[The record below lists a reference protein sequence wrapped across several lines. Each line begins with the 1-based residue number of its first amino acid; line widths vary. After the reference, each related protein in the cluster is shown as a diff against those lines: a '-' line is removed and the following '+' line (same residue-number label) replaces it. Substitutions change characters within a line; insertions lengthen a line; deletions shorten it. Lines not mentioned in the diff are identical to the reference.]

1 MQKNY
6 LWLVLI
12 LLMPLSAVF
21 PQVVKLDDLVAEGVA
36 NNSQLKAYRHVIS
49 ADSNRSQTAGS
60 LPDPVLAFNIL
71 NLPVNSFKFNQ
82 EPMTGKQVS
91 LRQNFP
97 FFGTLGLKEEIA
109 DKNTRVD
116 TESYREVKNR
126 LVRDIK
132 TLYYDIY
139 DAEEAILTTKKNRE
153 LLREFVNIAE
163 KKYAVGEG
171 SQQDV
176 LKAQVELSKMI
187 DRLITLQQKRSRLVS
202 KLNALLNRP
211 AGQKFGETD
220 KPVFTSISI
229 SQDSLIEKIE
239 TNRPLLKA
247 WRVKIAQSDDK
258 VSLAKKD
265 YWPDMSVFVAYTQRD
280 KLENGTGG
288 VDFLSGGI
296 TLSVPLYFWRK
307 QNKKVTEEQFVKKQV
322 QENYFN
328 VRNNVLA
335 ELDIVL
341 SDLDKNSQ
349 LVSLYKTAII
359 PQASQAL
366 QSAMI
371 GYQTD
376 KVDFLTLINNQMT
389 LFNFELTYAGIISA
403 YNKNQAQL
411 EYIVGKPLNEI
422 IE

>member
-6 LWLVLI
+6 LWLALLLLI
-12 LLMPLSAVF
+12 PLNTIFA
-21 PQVVKLDDLVAEGVA
+21 QVVKLDDLIAEGIA
-36 NNSQLKAYRHVIS
+36 NNPQLKAYRHTIT
-49 ADSNRSQTAGS
+49 ADSSRSKTVGS
-60 LPDPVLAFNIL
+60 LPDPTVSFNIL
-71 NLPVNSFKFNQ
+71 NLPVNSFSFDQ
-82 EPMTGKQVS
+82 EAMTGKQVL

-109 DKNTRVD
+109 DKNTTVD

-126 LVRDIK
+126 LMRDIK
-132 TLYYDIY
+132 TVYYDIY
-139 DAEEAILTTKKNRE
+139 DVDEAITTTGKNRE

-171 SQQDV
+171 LQQDV

-187 DRLITLQQKRSRLVS
+187 DRLITLEQKRSRLIS

-211 AGQKFGETD
+211 AGRKFGQTD
-220 KPVFTSISI
+220 KPVFSSFTIN
-229 SQDSLIEKIE
+229 QDSLSLEIEK
-239 TNRPLLKA
+239 NRPLLKA
-247 WRVKIAQSDDK
+247 WRVKILQSDDK
-258 VSLAKKD
+258 ISLAKKD
-265 YWPDMSVFVAYTQRD
+265 YWPDMSIFVAYTQRD
-280 KLENGTGG
+280 VLQNGTGG
-288 VDFLSGGI
+288 VDFMSGGI

-307 QNKKVTEEQFVKKQV
+307 QDQKITEEQFVKKQV
-322 QENYFN
+322 QENYYN

-411 EYIVGKPLNEI
+411 EYIVGKPLQEI
-422 IE
+422 VE

>member
-6 LWLVLI
+6 LWLALLLLI
-12 LLMPLSAVF
+12 PLNTIFA
-21 PQVVKLDDLVAEGVA
+21 QVVKLDDLIAEGIA
-36 NNSQLKAYRHVIS
+36 NNPQLKAYRHTIT
-49 ADSNRSQTAGS
+49 ADSSRSKTVGS
-60 LPDPVLAFNIL
+60 LPDPTVSFNIL
-71 NLPVNSFKFNQ
+71 NLPVNSFSFDQ
-82 EPMTGKQVS
+82 EAMTGKQVL

-109 DKNTRVD
+109 DKNTTVD

-126 LVRDIK
+126 LMRDIK
-132 TLYYDIY
+132 TVYYDIY
-139 DAEEAILTTKKNRE
+139 DVDEAITTTGKNRK

-171 SQQDV
+171 LQQDV

-187 DRLITLQQKRSRLVS
+187 DRLITLEQKRSRLIS

-211 AGQKFGETD
+211 AGRKFGQTD
-220 KPVFTSISI
+220 KPVFSSFTIN
-229 SQDSLIEKIE
+229 QDSLSLEIEK
-239 TNRPLLKA
+239 NRPLLKA
-247 WRVKIAQSDDK
+247 WRVKILQSDDK
-258 VSLAKKD
+258 ISLAKKD
-265 YWPDMSVFVAYTQRD
+265 YWPDMSIFVAYTQRD
-280 KLENGTGG
+280 VLQNGTGG
-288 VDFLSGGI
+288 VDFMSGGI

-307 QNKKVTEEQFVKKQV
+307 QDQKITEEQFVKKQV
-322 QENYFN
+322 QENYYN

-411 EYIVGKPLNEI
+411 EYIVGKPLQEI
-422 IE
+422 VE

>member
-6 LWLVLI
+6 LWLVL
-12 LLMPLSAVF
+12 LLLIPLNAMF
-21 PQVVKLDDLVAEGVA
+21 AQVVKLDNLIAEGID
-36 NNSQLKAYRHVIS
+36 NNPQLKAYRHTIT
-49 ADSNRSQTAGS
+49 ADSSRSKTVGS
-60 LPDPVLAFNIL
+60 LPDPTVSFNIL
-71 NLPVNSFKFNQ
+71 NLPVNSFSFDQ
-82 EPMTGKQVS
+82 EAMTGKQVL

-109 DKNTRVD
+109 DKNTTVD

-126 LVRDIK
+126 LMRDIK
-132 TLYYDIY
+132 TVYYDIY
-139 DAEEAILTTKKNRE
+139 DVDEAISTTGKNRE

-171 SQQDV
+171 LQQDV

-187 DRLITLQQKRSRLVS
+187 DRLITLEQKRSRLIS

-211 AGQKFGETD
+211 AGRKFGQTD
-220 KPVFTSISI
+220 KPAFSSFTIN
-229 SQDSLIEKIE
+229 QDSLSVKIEKD
-239 TNRPLLKA
+239 RPLLKA
-247 WRVKIAQSDDK
+247 WRVKILQSDDK
-258 VSLAKKD
+258 ISLAKKD

-280 KLENGTGG
+280 VLQNGTGG

-307 QNKKVTEEQFVKKQV
+307 QDKKITEEQFVKKQV
-322 QENYFN
+322 QENYYN

-341 SDLDKNSQ
+341 SDLDKNAQ

-411 EYIVGKPLNEI
+411 EYIVGKRLQDIVE
-422 IE
+422 